1 MSGLI
6 EINSPSQWQSLL
18 SGTTIVVAD
27 FYADWCGPCKQIAP
41 IFQGLASRHACP
53 QKIAFVKVN
62 VDSQPEIAQ
71 QNRVSAMPT
80 FKIFQNG
87 SCIQTIQGAD
97 PTGLSQAVAKAVQL
111 AGAGKSREAG
121 FKTPGRTLG
130 GESAPRRPSA
140 FGSGLQL
147 GKLLNLLI
155 SFVGLYLVSFFSF
168 DGQKAAENSRFNIHN
183 ARQSRTAGSDSG
195 SGFGSGS
202 GAGSGS
208 GSGAK
213 PSGSSTRPQQRAAFK
228 TLADL

>member
-1 MSGLI
+1 MSGLV
-6 EINSPSQWQSLL
+6 EIKSPSEWQSLL

-41 IFQGLASRHACP
+41 IFQRLATQYASP
-53 QKIAFVKVN
+53 KKVAFAKVN
-62 VDSQPEIAQ
+62 VDSQPEVAQ

-111 AGAGKSREAG
+111 AGAGKAHEAG

-130 GESAPRRPSA
+130 GESASRPSSA
-140 FGSGLQL
+140 VSSLQL
-147 GKLLNLLI
+147 GNLLSTLI
-155 SFVGLYLVSFFSF
+155 SFIGLYLVSFFSF
-168 DGQKAAENSRFNIHN
+168 DGQKAAEQSRFNVHN
-183 ARQSRTAGSDSG
+183 AQQSQTAASG
-195 SGFGSGS
+195 SRAGFGS
-202 GAGSGS
+202 GSGS

>member
-1 MSGLI
+1 MSGLV
-6 EINSPSQWQSLL
+6 EIKSPSEWQSLL

-41 IFQGLASRHACP
+41 IFQRLASQHACP
-53 QKIAFVKVN
+53 KKVAFAKVN

-111 AGAGKSREAG
+111 AGKSHEAG
-121 FKTPGRTLG
+121 FRTPGRTLG
-130 GESAPRRPSA
+130 GESASRRAVAP
-140 FGSGLQL
+140 GSSLQL
-147 GKLLNLLI
+147 GSLLNLLI

-183 ARQSRTAGSDSG
+183 ARQSRTAGHASG
-195 SGFGSGS
+195 SGSGSGS
-202 GAGSGS
+202 GA

>member
-6 EINSPSQWQSLL
+6 EIKSPSEWQSLL

-41 IFQGLASRHACP
+41 IFQRLASQHASP
-53 QKIAFVKVN
+53 KKVAFAKVN

-80 FKIFQNG
+80 FKIFQNA

-97 PTGLSQAVAKAVQL
+97 ATGLSQAVAKAVQL
-111 AGAGKSREAG
+111 AGAGKSHETG

-130 GESAPRRPSA
+130 GESASRPGYA
-140 FGSGLQL
+140 PGSGFQI
-147 GKLLNLLI
+147 GNLLSLLV

-168 DGQKAAENSRFNIHN
+168 DGQKAAEQSRFNIHN
-183 ARQSRTAGSDSG
+183 ARQSRVAGTPG
-195 SGFGSGS
+195 SGFGLASGT
-202 GAGSGS
+202 

-213 PSGSSTRPQQRAAFK
+213 PSGSATRPQQRAGFK

>member
-6 EINSPSQWQSLL
+6 EIKSPSEWQSLL

-41 IFQGLASRHACP
+41 IFQRLASQHASP
-53 QKIAFVKVN
+53 KKVAFAKVN
-62 VDSQPEIAQ
+62 VDSQPEVAQ

-80 FKIFQNG
+80 FKIFQNA

-97 PTGLSQAVAKAVQL
+97 ATGLSQAVAKAVQL
-111 AGAGKSREAG
+111 AGAGRSQAG

-130 GESAPRRPSA
+130 GESTSRPGYA
-140 FGSGLQL
+140 TGSSLQL
-147 GKLLNLLI
+147 GNLLSLLV

-168 DGQKAAENSRFNIHN
+168 DGQKAAEQSRFNIHN
-183 ARQSRTAGSDSG
+183 ARQSRTAGPSG
-195 SGFGSGS
+195 SGFGSAS
-202 GAGSGS
+202 GT

-213 PSGSSTRPQQRAAFK
+213 PSGSSTRPQQRAGFK